1 MAGNRLFLGF
11 RDDFLM
17 VWLWCCAGAK
27 APKSAKERR
36 GLLRFFC
43 DGGTLWDFWGTFG
56 GTTVLC
62 GACKNVDG
70 WWLVVVSQ
78 RGVCGLFRQCIM
90 LIRFQ
95 LALE

>member
-1 MAGNRLFLGF
+1 MAGNRHFLGF

-27 APKSAKERR
+27 APESAKERL

-56 GTTVLC
+56 GTKVLF
-62 GACKNVDG
+62 GAWGRQVWWVIDG
-70 WWLVVVSQ
+70 EVS
-78 RGVCGLFRQCIM
+78 GYLCI
-90 LIRFQ
+90 Q
-95 LALE
+95 LRETG